1 MKRYVILG
9 NGVAGQTCAEELRKL
24 DASSA
29 VTILAAEPHPLYSR
43 VALPGFVRGQ
53 LSEDK
58 VMLRKI
64 ADYEKHGINIHFE
77 TRGERIVV
85 AEKVVHS
92 NQGQSFHYDA
102 LLIATGGRPKAAT
115 WDSLAGTPDILSFQT
130 LDDAKRII
138 ERTDRA
144 KSVLVLGGSFIGYE
158 LAEGIAFRKKAKV
171 TWMMRGPRFLRAVL
185 DDEAGELCR
194 RLGEKAGVTF
204 VFSDNLQAISR
215 LNGHYIGLTEK
226 GSRIEFDCLAY
237 DLGLDYYLAPA
248 RTCGVEI
255 RGGIVTDEHMR
266 TNVPDIYAAG
276 DVALFYDLM
285 IERHHQIGTWD
296 NALGH
301 GRAVAKNMAGHDEPY
316 FDVPTY
322 TTTMFGS
329 SMAVLGITEGI
340 PGLESIRDFSYE
352 KGYYRRLF
360 FCQDRLV
367 GAVLIGPPKGRKKLI
382 DVMRSR
388 RPIDK
393 TREAYLDPASL

>member
-1 MKRYVILG
+1 
-9 NGVAGQTCAEELRKL
+9 
-24 DASSA
+24 
-29 VTILAAEPHPLYSR
+29 
-43 VALPGFVRGQ
+43 
-53 LSEDK
+53 
-58 VMLRKI
+58 
-64 ADYEKHGINIHFE
+64 
-77 TRGERIVV
+77 
-85 AEKVVHS
+85 
-92 NQGQSFHYDA
+92 
-102 LLIATGGRPKAAT
+102 
-115 WDSLAGTPDILSFQT
+115 
-130 LDDAKRII
+130 
-138 ERTDRA
+138 
-144 KSVLVLGGSFIGYE
+144 
-158 LAEGIAFRKKAKV
+158 
-171 TWMMRGPRFLRAVL
+171 
-185 DDEAGELCR
+185 
-194 RLGEKAGVTF
+194 
-204 VFSDNLQAISR
+204 
-215 LNGHYIGLTEK
+215 
-226 GSRIEFDCLAY
+226 
-237 DLGLDYYLAPA
+237 
-248 RTCGVEI
+248 
-255 RGGIVTDEHMR
+255 MR

-276 DVALFYDLM
+276 DIALFYDLM